1 METIFHEKQEGSLCA
16 QHCLNALLQNQ
27 YFSAVDLAQIG
38 QRLDE
43 TERDRMAEG
52 GIGTNEY
59 QRFIEEPSSNFDDSG
74 FFSVQVITEALSVW
88 GLDIVLF
95 NSQDPVAVLA
105 RADPTKM
112 SAFICNYHQHWFCIR
127 KLGLQW
133 FNLNS
138 LLSGP
143 ELISDT
149 YLSLFLTQLQ
159 QEGYSIFI
167 VTGNLPDCEADQL
180 LRLMPAIQ
188 TVKPSLLTEKETE
201 TDVVEDD
208 DRALKEALRASK
220 ELIDKD
226 DAALQRAL
234 QMSLEGYSNE
244 LAPKKATSSLTGA
257 SSKESPSTS
266 KETIPV
272 SQEELRNKRIAF
284 LSKQQDNSVQVEQ
297 GGGQVKQGE
306 GQVSE
311 TDLSEEELLKQAIA
325 MSMEHS

>member
-38 QRLDE
+38 RRLDDR
-43 TERDRMAEG
+43 ERDRMAEG

-59 QRFIEEPSSNFDDSG
+59 QRFIEEPSSNYDDSG

-88 GLDIVLF
+88 GLDMVLY
-95 NSQDPVAVLA
+95 NSQDPISVQA
-105 RADPTKM
+105 RTDPTQM
-112 SAFICNYHQHWFCIR
+112 SAFICNYHQHWFSVR
-127 KLGLQW
+127 KLGHQW

-167 VTGNLPDCEADQL
+167 VTGALPECEADQL
-180 LRLMPAIQ
+180 LRLMPAVQ
-188 TVKPSLLTEKETE
+188 TVKPKLLTEKEE
-201 TDVVEDD
+201 WSGGNADDGEDS
-208 DRALKEALRASK
+208 ALTEALRASR
-220 ELIDKD
+220 ELVDSG

-234 QMSLEGYSNE
+234 QLSLEAYKTDPVAGGNLNADASG
-244 LAPKKATSSLTGA
+244 KGSTSGA
-257 SSKESPSTS
+257 PSTS
-266 KETIPV
+266 SY
-272 SQEELRNKRIAF
+272 SQPSSQDDLRQKRLAA
-284 LSKQQDNSVQVEQ
+284 LD
-297 GGGQVKQGE
+297 KQGS
-306 GQVSE
+306 GNTTNTIQTSE
-311 TDLSEEELLKQAIA
+311 HCEHTAELTEEELLEKAIA
-325 MSMEHS
+325 MSMQSS